1 MRGAQVIAMWKPFG
15 GGHPADLALEI
26 FAEEMTRTAMV
37 LAPSNRALGP
47 RVFKGRRSHAYQRV
61 AQIWARNPVTDTGS
75 NPAPL
80 ANFSLA
86 A

>member
-1 MRGAQVIAMWKPFG
+1 MHGAQVIAMWKPFG

-26 FAEEMTRTAMV
+26 FAEQMTRTAMV

-47 RVFKGRRSHAYQRV
+47 RAFGARRTNAHQHV